1 MKKYLLLTCLPI
13 AIGITSFMA
22 FAQDTTLPQGN
33 SRIHLYSG
41 KTIKHVKLWK
51 IDTSKVEY
59 VIDGNLGDV
68 KTSDVMK
75 IETHYYLL
83 TFDDDHHL
91 EKRHYDCIIPYYG
104 DTLWGIIQKTNK
116 ETILFIPAGSTQ
128 QKTIMQS
135 GVKSYLQWDDHTQA
149 GKLAGQKN
157 NSDTLHSA
165 NLMGNN
171 SNGVNDSVQKKQN
184 VVPPKDD
191 YYQDKNARKE
201 ETKTEKNNE
210 QYYLES
216 YQRGVKDAVKYY
228 KDNGWSARGFFLGM
242 TYGSPYLIARAANS
256 KVDFIKC
263 PLDVDTK
270 LYKAGYESQT
280 IIMRTKKAAAGAS
293 VAKVIITVI
302 VFMALLK

>member
-1 MKKYLLLTCLPI
+1 MKKYLLLTS
-13 AIGITSFMA
+13 AICHLTFYMA

-33 SRIHLYSG
+33 SQIHLYSG
-41 KTIKHVKLWK
+41 KTIKHVRLWN

-68 KTSDVMK
+68 KTSDVKK
-75 IETHYYLL
+75 IETRYYLL
-83 TFDDDHHL
+83 TFNDDRHL

-104 DTLWGIIQKTNK
+104 DTLWGIIQNTNK
-116 ETILFIPAGSTQ
+116 ETILYIPVGSE
-128 QKTIMQS
+128 KSKMIMQS

-157 NSDTLHSA
+157 NSDTFHSA
-165 NLMGNN
+165 
-171 SNGVNDSVQKKQN
+171 NDSVQKKQN

-216 YQRGVKDAVKYY
+216 YQRGVKDASKNTQ
-228 KDNGWSARGFFLGM
+228 DGWGVGGFCLGM
-242 TYGSPYLIARAANS
+242 TYGSPYLILGAANS

-263 PLDVDTK
+263 PVDVDTK

-280 IIMRTKKAAAGAS
+280 IIMRTKKAATGAS
-293 VAKVIITVI
+293 IAKGLITVI
-302 VFMALLK
+302 VFISIVAASGF